1 MTASLQRCQRPAPD
15 SEKRR
20 RILVVD
26 DQWTNIQKIGSL
38 LGGLGHE
45 IIPALDGPQALDR
58 ASNCAPDLVL
68 LDLIMPGMDG
78 CEVCRRLRKTAEGS
92 RIPVIFISAVDD
104 KEMIVRAL
112 AAGGVDYITK
122 PFNSGELLRRVIT
135 QLSLKSARDDLRQL
149 LLEKN
154 ELLGMLTHDLKS
166 LLGGINLSADL
177 ARDRLAQMDDPSPHK
192 LAADIFD
199 ASGLLLLFVK
209 RFLATANATDSA
221 DGNAEPARAARI
233 LVADD
238 QPENIQLLGAT
249 LGRLGHEIIPATDGV
264 TAVKRVKL
272 KEPDLILLDLLM
284 PGIDGFETCRRL
296 RATPQGRDCPVIFLS
311 SVGDKGFIV
320 RALEA
325 GAVDYL
331 TKPFNLEELVLRVQT
346 HLSLKFTQDR
356 LGRLVQTRDLLLA
369 SLTDDFKKQL
379 ETMCRNAR
387 SLREQACGLE
397 DQRVEQLIDNIFR
410 SSAQLLDFVTGFLD
424 LAADGK
430 NLALHPAPLSFCQA
444 VKRTVKRYAEPARV
458 KGVRLLLDPPPAADD
473 DLVLADKQ
481 AIDRVLDNLVS
492 NAVKFSPAKT
502 VVRLSVQ
509 STGCQVQ
516 CRIADQGP
524 GFTAEDNARMFRRFG
539 RLSARP
545 TGGEPS
551 TGLGLSIVRKLTEAM
566 NGDVTCQSA
575 PGQGAV
581 FTIGLPRA
589 RAGLPQY

>member
-1 MTASLQRCQRPAPD
+1 MQRCQRPAPD